1 MKKYILLITVCVI
14 YIALIIWKACGV
26 TGNEIIYQLIA
37 YYIFPIPAA
46 FLSALRLRK
55 NKVNIIT
62 LLLIA
67 VCQLL
72 LPYLLFNAV
81 APVNVLFAA
90 AAGAAGIIV
99 SILAVPKKQSTE

>member
-26 TGNEIIYQLIA
+26 TENEIIYQLIA
-37 YYIFPIPAA
+37 YYIFPMSAA
-46 FLSALRLRK
+46 LLAGFLVRK

-72 LPYLLFNAV
+72 LPYLLFKV
-81 APVNVLFAA
+81 FAPGNVIFVIAA
-90 AAGAAGIIV
+90 AAVGIIV
-99 SILAVPKKQSTE
+99 CIITPPKKHSI

>member
-72 LPYLLFNAV
+72 LPSCSKYLH
-81 APVNVLFAA
+81 P
-90 AAGAAGIIV
+90 
-99 SILAVPKKQSTE
+99 EM

>member
-1 MKKYILLITVCVI
+1 MKKYLLLITVCVI

-26 TGNEIIYQLIA
+26 TENEIIYQLIA
-37 YYIFPIPAA
+37 YYIFPMSAA
-46 FLSALRLRK
+46 LLAGFLVRK

-72 LPYLLFNAV
+72 LPFLLFKAF
-81 APVNVLFAA
+81 APGNEIFVIAA
-90 AAGAAGIIV
+90 AAVGIIV
-99 SILAVPKKQSTE
+99 SCIMPDKKRIE

>member
-37 YYIFPIPAA
+37 YYLFPISAA
-46 FLSALRLRK
+46 FLSAFRLRK

-62 LLLIA
+62 LLLIT

-72 LPYLLFNAV
+72 LPYILFNAF
-81 APVNVLFAA
+81 APVNLLFTAA
-90 AAGAAGIIV
+90 SSAAGIIV
-99 SILAVPKKQSTE
+99 SIITVPKKNQ

>member
-1 MKKYILLITVCVI
+1 MKKYILLFTVCVI

-99 SILAVPKKQSTE
+99 CIITSPKKHSI

>member
-26 TGNEIIYQLIA
+26 TENEIFYQLIA
-37 YYIFPIPAA
+37 YYIFPMSAA
-46 FLSALRLRK
+46 LLAGSLVRK

-72 LPYLLFNAV
+72 LPYLLFKAF
-81 APVNVLFAA
+81 APGNVIFVIAA
-90 AAGAAGIIV
+90 AAVGISV
-99 SILAVPKKQSTE
+99 SIITSPKKHSI

>member
-72 LPYLLFNAV
+72 LPYLLFKV
-81 APVNVLFAA
+81 YAPGNEIFVIAA
-90 AAGAAGIIV
+90 AAVGIIV
-99 SILAVPKKQSTE
+99 SCIMPDKKTY

>member
-26 TGNEIIYQLIA
+26 TENEIIYQLIA
-37 YYIFPIPAA
+37 YYIFPMSAA
-46 FLSALRLRK
+46 LLAGFLVRK

-72 LPYLLFNAV
+72 LPYLLFKV
-81 APVNVLFAA
+81 FAPGNVIFVIAA
-90 AAGAAGIIV
+90 AAVGIIV
-99 SILAVPKKQSTE
+99 SIITSPKKHSI

>member
-26 TGNEIIYQLIA
+26 TENEIIYQLIA
-37 YYIFPIPAA
+37 YYIFPMSAA
-46 FLSALRLRK
+46 LLAGFRVRK

-72 LPYLLFNAV
+72 LPYLYH
-81 APVNVLFAA
+81 
-90 AAGAAGIIV
+90 
-99 SILAVPKKQSTE
+99 S